1 MKRQTRAAE
10 RALASARAIPMTLQA
25 RIPPPQPGLV
35 PLAAAIGP
43 AGEALTLWGPA
54 SLNTHLHGRTGG
66 EDEPSFPVLATDA
79 PWRASLVVTR
89 PDAASNVVEIDGLT
103 ITFPILQPLPG
114 SQFLIVGPRCEY
126 TAEGPQ
132 RNAVVI
138 GPDGS
143 TLQTGVLGDGIE
155 EVRTTTSGRI
165 IVGYY
170 DEGVFGNFGWG
181 GPDGPAPIG
190 ASGIVEFDPD
200 LRRVWAYPV
209 DDEAAPS
216 IFDCYALN
224 VIGDTIWACPY
235 TDFPVLQI
243 EGDRITV
250 WRNDLAAGAH
260 HLLVHDATV
269 AFVGG
274 YDYDGDFLT
283 VAALADGRT
292 QALATRRIEVVWAS
306 AVHDLLNT
314 TAQGSKLHRITTDGH
329 WYTLD
334 LAEDER

>member
-10 RALASARAIPMTLQA
+10 RALSSAEAIPMTLQA
-25 RIPPPQPGLV
+25 RIASPQPGLV
-35 PLAAAIGP
+35 ALAAAIGP

-54 SLNTHLHGRTGG
+54 ALNPHLHARTGG
-66 EDEPSFPVLATDA
+66 EDEPSFPVRATDA
-79 PWRASLVVTR
+79 PWRASLVATR
-89 PDAASNVVEIDGLT
+89 PDGASAVVEIDGLT

-114 SQFLIVGPRCEY
+114 GMFLIVGPRCEY

-132 RNAVVI
+132 HNAVVI

-143 TLQTGVLGDGIE
+143 TLRSGVLGDGIE

-181 GPDGPAPIG
+181 GPDGPEPIG
-190 ASGIVEFDPD
+190 APGIVEFDAD

-209 DDEAAPS
+209 DDDAAPA

-235 TDFPVLQI
+235 TDFPVLRIQ
-243 EGDRITV
+243 GDTITV
-250 WRNDLAAGAH
+250 WHNELAAGAH

-274 YDYDGDFLT
+274 YDHGSDCLT
-283 VAALADGRT
+283 VAALDNGRT
-292 QALATRRIEVVWAS
+292 TVLDTRRIEVSWAS

-329 WYTLD
+329 WYLLD
-334 LAEDER
+334 LAENQG